1 MRVFLTG
8 ASGYIGGA
16 VAVKLVNAG
25 AVVRGLVRDP
35 GKAEAL
41 AYLGVEPVLGTL
53 DDADP
58 LNTVEHLNAH
68 PQKTSRLPFVDA
80 RLHKPRRGRVA

>member
-8 ASGYIGGA
+8 VFGYVGGA

-25 AVVRGLVRDP
+25 AVVRGLVRDT

-41 AYLGVEPVLGTL
+41 AHLG
-53 DDADP
+53 
-58 LNTVEHLNAH
+58 
-68 PQKTSRLPFVDA
+68 
-80 RLHKPRRGRVA
+80 

>member
-8 ASGYIGGA
+8 ASGYIGGG
-16 VAVKLVNAG
+16 AVKPVNAG

-41 AYLGVEPVLGTL
+41 AHLGRS
-53 DDADP
+53 
-58 LNTVEHLNAH
+58 
-68 PQKTSRLPFVDA
+68 TSDSPPAALMLVTAIAPWT
-80 RLHKPRRGRVA
+80 PNGIIRGGSFLS

>member
-16 VAVKLVNAG
+16 GAVKLVNAG

-35 GKAEAL
+35 QFRHDRRMTDHASNISQMVVAII
-41 AYLGVEPVLGTL
+41 VLSNNGCR
-53 DDADP
+53 DP
-58 LNTVEHLNAH
+58 PA
-68 PQKTSRLPFVDA
+68 K
-80 RLHKPRRGRVA
+80 RRTEKRRITNCPSGW

>member
-16 VAVKLVNAG
+16 VVVKLVNAG

-41 AYLGVEPVLGTL
+41 AHLG
-53 DDADP
+53 
-58 LNTVEHLNAH
+58 
-68 PQKTSRLPFVDA
+68 
-80 RLHKPRRGRVA
+80 

>member
-1 MRVFLTG
+1 MRVPLTG

-41 AYLGVEPVLGTL
+41 AHLG
-53 DDADP
+53 
-58 LNTVEHLNAH
+58 
-68 PQKTSRLPFVDA
+68 
-80 RLHKPRRGRVA
+80 